1 MTPVVKRTLVIGV
14 VVAAATLGV
23 SAIGLAQVV
32 DGLDLKAVQARG
44 DAAEAEAKAFAELV
58 KSRGDAMRAEA
69 QDTVVAGQVNLSRV
83 AAASK
88 GDQGAVV
95 DLDAMVKGA
104 DFRSE
109 AGQAPQLIVFVSLS
123 MPPESLKPL
132 LRDVSRAGGIAV
144 FQGFP
149 GNSVKAFG
157 QGLAKVVDNQGESRA
172 FGIDPRLFRAFNVT
186 SVPQIIAVS
195 SDFDLC
201 DGFHCTT
208 KAPPHDRMMGNVTL
222 RYALE
227 TFAQG
232 GGPGAGVAAHALKAL
247 GSGS

>member
-1 MTPVVKRTLVIGV
+1 MKPVRKRPLIIAAGV
-14 VVAAATLGV
+14 LALSG
-23 SAIGLAQVV
+23 SAIAIAQVV
-32 DGLDLKAVQARG
+32 DGLNLKAVQARG
-44 DAAEAEAKAFAELV
+44 DAAEADARAFAEQV

-69 QDTVVAGQVNLSRV
+69 QDMANAGQANLQRV

-88 GDQGAVV
+88 GGDPNAVV

-123 MPPESLKPL
+123 MPPESLRPL

-149 GNSVKAFG
+149 GGSVKAFG
-157 QGLAKVVDNQGESRA
+157 QGLAKVTGNQSETRA
-172 FGIDPRLFRAFNVT
+172 LGIDPRLFRAFGVT

-201 DGFHCTT
+201 DGFDCTT

-227 TFAQG
+227 TFAG
-232 GGPGAGVAAHALKAL
+232 GQGPGASVAAHALKAL